1 MAQRASKFATGALER
16 VIRHPITAAEIRIF
30 QHFMDAPVAQPRRK
44 RVADLT
50 GLKIWPCSHHV
61 LAHLEANLLPR
72 LASSSNSPL
81 RILELGAGTG
91 ALGISLGVSPAPT
104 RVVVTDPA
112 IDVHFADSTSNTL
125 DWLRANVE
133 INPVGERV
141 VARKLLWGDSADT
154 EAVLSEQIWPD
165 ADAGFD
171 VVLGSDLLY
180 NPDEYEGLV
189 KTLVRTVRGATLGV
203 LGHTHRHDG
212 EKRFFRMLDEHF
224 DIGTEA
230 IDGGITLSTLTRR
243 DAGVD

>member
-1 MAQRASKFATGALER
+1 
-16 VIRHPITAAEIRIF
+16 
-30 QHFMDAPVAQPRRK
+30 MDAPVAQPRRK

-72 LASSSNSPL
+72 LAASSNSPL

-154 EAVLSEQIWPD
+154 EAVLNEQIWPD

-189 KTLVRTVRGATLGV
+189 KTLVPRCAARRSACSATPTATMAKSASSGCWTSIL
-203 LGHTHRHDG
+203 TSAPRRSTAAS
-212 EKRFFRMLDEHF
+212 RF
-224 DIGTEA
+224 
-230 IDGGITLSTLTRR
+230 RR
-243 DAGVD
+243 